1 MNHIKRIR
9 NAILTAFVLALLF
22 PVLAFGAVNDLVIYH
37 TNDAHGY
44 MFEVRDSNGKLTNIG
59 YDRLKAV
66 VDADPS
72 PRKLL
77 LDAGDVLH
85 GQSFATSKRGE
96 LAAILLS
103 FAGYDALATG
113 NHDFDYGQERLY
125 ELADKYRLNFLSANV
140 VKESG
145 GYILPQYIVRSWSD
159 LRVGIFGL
167 ATPETRTTTDP
178 RNVEGLVFEDPIEAS
193 RKMVSQ
199 LKSEGVD
206 LIIAVMHM
214 GSEEYCNP
222 SSLTIAKEVSG
233 IDIVIDGH
241 SHSLLTAQVERSD
254 GSTALV
260 ASAGSSFKNLGKVT
274 VDRKPGGGFSISA
287 QTLLASEAEIE
298 AVTPDP
304 AMNSAMTALRA
315 VFDEEMGVVVMK
327 APFNL
332 DGARERVRSSSTNL
346 GRIICASFIDTTGA
360 DAAFLNGGSV
370 RDSIPAGDVTKGEL
384 LSVLPYGNYIYTI
397 NISGRDLLDAL
408 NYGVSEPGSGAFP
421 QFWGMEV
428 VARTTEKGGFAV
440 ESVTIG
446 GKPLDPNGTY
456 VLAINDFLQ
465 SGGDGY
471 AMFTKYDYREFETLE
486 EAFRKFVTGKDIQ
499 TLTAISEAEILKTA
513 R

>member
-1 MNHIKRIR
+1 MRFKRMSSAIR
-9 NAILTAFVLALLF
+9 TAFVVALLF
-22 PVLAFGAVNDLVIYH
+22 PALAFGAVHDLVIYH
-37 TNDAHGY
+37 TNDVHGY
-44 MFEVRDSNGKLTNIG
+44 MFEARDNNGKLTNIG

-66 VDADPS
+66 VDADSS

-85 GQSFATSKRGE
+85 GQSFATAKRGE

-125 ELADKYRLNFLSANV
+125 ELVDKYRLNFLSANV
-140 VKESG
+140 RKKSG
-145 GYILPQYIVRSWSD
+145 GYILPPYIVRSWSD
-159 LRVGIFGL
+159 FKVGIFGL
-167 ATPETRTTTDP
+167 ATTETRTSTNP
-178 RNVEGLVFEDPIEAS
+178 NNVEGLEFEDPIEVS
-193 RKMVSQ
+193 RKIVSQ

-214 GSEEYCNP
+214 GSEDYCDP
-222 SSLTIAKEVSG
+222 SSLTIAKEVPG
-233 IDIVIDGH
+233 LDIIIDGH
-241 SHSLLTAQVERSD
+241 SHSVLTAQVERSD

-274 VDRKPGGGFSISA
+274 IDRKPGGGFTISA
-287 QTLLASEAEIE
+287 KTLPASSPEIE

-304 AMNSAMTALRA
+304 AMHSAMTALKA
-315 VFDEEMGVVVMK
+315 VFDMEMGVVVMK
-327 APFNL
+327 APFDL

-346 GRIICASFIDTTGA
+346 GKIICASFIDVTGA
-360 DAAFLNGGSV
+360 DVAFLNGGSV

-397 NISGRDLLDAL
+397 DISGSDLLDAL
-408 NYGVSEPGSGAFP
+408 NYGLSEPGSGAFL
-421 QFWGMEV
+421 QFWGMEAV
-428 VARTTEKGGFAV
+428 TRTTEKGGFAV

-456 VLAINDFLQ
+456 TLAINDFMH

-471 AMFTKYDYREFETLE
+471 AMFTKYDYREYETLE

-499 TLTAISEAEILKTA
+499 TLTDISNTEVLKTA